1 MSPWRKLATEEL
13 TLAVAGLEH
22 RTAVT
27 ATEEP
32 MPAAAVTG
40 EEPRTGT
47 GLPAAQDQAVV
58 QTTK

>member
-1 MSPWRKLATEEL
+1 MSPWRKIATEEL

-22 RTAVT
+22 LTAVT

-32 MPAAAVTG
+32 MPAAAVKG